1 MSHTCHRAGDSPSGG
16 LVKAGKKGRIHISAK
31 AMNITWANDA
41 RFWKWIQLSKNDLP
55 QAFSKD
61 DMSFDVAAE
70 LIQVNWLEA
79 RGSVEL
85 QPGLV
90 GSRRWEIIYHIRFKV
105 DAFGWSRAPVTFELI
120 TPDGHR
126 QKKSVILEPY
136 RRRRS
141 SSSSNEW
148 QEIHGGEIRT
158 TGKVEFAMSQVESHG
173 WKGGIIFGGVSFRPK

>member
-1 MSHTCHRAGDSPSGG
+1 
-16 LVKAGKKGRIHISAK
+16 
-31 AMNITWANDA
+31 
-41 RFWKWIQLSKNDLP
+41 
-55 QAFSKD
+55 
-61 DMSFDVAAE
+61 
-70 LIQVNWLEA
+70 
-79 RGSVEL
+79 